1 MRIAGIQFPKW
12 TPYALIGAVAVLVV
26 ALCTGGRK
34 RAGETED
41 APFRETPFN
50 EYITNDMSSFD
61 GMKRLDRDIAAFM
74 SYWHLRGVSLA
85 VMRHDSL
92 LFVRGYG
99 HTDTLRRNGQ
109 RDSLLPMGPET
120 ILRLASVSKLV
131 TAIGVMKL
139 KEEGK
144 LKLSDKVFDP
154 ETGILRGRSYCERI
168 TDKRYYDITVEH
180 LLRHEGG
187 FSQRLGDPMFST
199 LVVMKRNGLTEAP
212 DAPTLMW
219 TQLENRLKAA
229 PGTVKEYSN
238 FGYFVLSLVI
248 EATSGSSYEQ
258 YMQEHVL
265 RPAGCAGFR
274 IAGNSYAEKQFNE
287 TRYYPS
293 DKDTL
298 YFEASGSGRK
308 VDRCYASDIRLLQ
321 GAGAWVASPAELA
334 RLVASVDGDPRV
346 PDILSK
352 ESIREMTRHHE
363 HRYSLGWNETDPEI
377 GWMRSGYF
385 SGTHALIKY
394 FPDGECWILVTN
406 TGTWKGPGFAK
417 KVSAK
422 FSDWRRSWSS
432 KLPKQDLFLVSP
444 K

>member
-1 MRIAGIQFPKW
+1 MKIAGYTLPKW
-12 TPYALIGAVAVLVV
+12 TPYAVCGLIVTLILAI
-26 ALCTGGRK
+26 CT
-34 RAGETED
+34 ATESTEEVEESI
-41 APFRETPFN
+41 PRRIPFN
-50 EYITNDMSSFD
+50 EHLTQEMSEFD
-61 GMKRLDRDIAAFM
+61 GIGRLDRDMDKFM

-92 LFVRGYG
+92 LLVRGYG
-99 HTDTLRRNGQ
+99 YA
-109 RDSLLPMGPET
+109 DSLAAERMEPKH

-154 ETGILRGRSYCERI
+154 NGGILAGASYCSRI

-199 LVVMKRNGLTEAP
+199 LVLMKRNGLETAP
-212 DAPTLMW
+212 DPEMLMY
-219 TQLENRLKAA
+219 TQLENRLKAE
-229 PGTVKEYSN
+229 PGTLKEYSN

-248 EATSGSSYEQ
+248 EAASGQSYED

-265 RPAGCAGFR
+265 HPAGCWGFH
-274 IAGNSYAEKQFNE
+274 IAANTQAEKQFNE
-287 TRYYPS
+287 SRYYPS

-298 YFEASGSGRK
+298 YFEYTGSGRK
-308 VDRCYASDIRLLQ
+308 VERCYASDITGLM
-321 GAGAWVASPAELA
+321 GAGAWVASAAELA

-352 ESIREMTRHHE
+352 ESVKEMTRHFE

-394 FPDGECWILVTN
+394 YPDGECWIFITN
-406 TGTWKGPGFAK
+406 TGTWVGPRFAK
-417 KVSAK
+417 RLSSQ
-422 FSDWRRSWSS
+422 FSDWRRSFSA
-432 KLPKQDLFLVSP
+432 KLPKQNLFEVE
-444 K
+444 

>member
-1 MRIAGIQFPKW
+1 MSRGGLFPLPKW
-12 TPYALIGAVAVLVV
+12 TVYAAVALVLTVIL
-26 ALCTGGRK
+26 AICTS
-34 RAGETED
+34 TEEAD
-41 APFRETPFN
+41 EAPVPSAPHRPSFN
-50 EYITNDMSSFD
+50 EHLTQEMSDFE
-61 GMKRLDRDIAAFM
+61 GIGRLDREMDQFM

-92 LFVRGYG
+92 LLVRGYG
-99 HTDTLRRNGQ
+99 YA
-109 RDSLLPMGPET
+109 DSLTGEHLEPKH

-139 KEEGK
+139 QEEGK

-154 ETGILRGRSYCERI
+154 NSGILAGASYCSRI

-199 LVVMKRNGLTEAP
+199 LVLMKRNSLDTAP
-212 DAPTLMW
+212 DAETLMY

-229 PGTVKEYSN
+229 PGTLKEYSN

-248 EATSGSSYEQ
+248 EAASGQSYED

-265 RPAGCAGFR
+265 HPAGCWGFR
-274 IAGNSYAEKQFNE
+274 IAANTETERHLNE
-287 TRYYPS
+287 SRYYPS
-293 DKDTL
+293 DQDTL
-298 YFEASGSGRK
+298 YFEYTGSGRK
-308 VDRCYASDIRLLQ
+308 VERCYASDITGLQ
-321 GAGAWVASPAELA
+321 GAGAWVASSAELA

-352 ESIREMTRHHE
+352 ESVRAMTRHFE
-363 HRYSLGWNETDPEI
+363 HRYSLGWNETDPKI
-377 GWMRSGYF
+377 GWIRSGYF

-394 FPDGECWILVTN
+394 YPDGECWIFITN
-406 TGTWKGPGFAK
+406 TGTWVGPRFAK
-417 KVSAK
+417 KLSSQ
-422 FSDWRRSWSS
+422 FSEWRRRYSA
-432 KLPKQDLFLVSP
+432 KLPKQNLFAVE
-444 K
+444 